1 MQDGTEFNL
10 VLQSNPKLNRTQ
22 QPTVEALAQI
32 LADYR
37 ARGISSLTL
46 SQAFR

>member
-1 MQDGTEFNL
+1 MHDGTEFNPAM
-10 VLQSNPKLNRTQ
+10 QSNPQLNPTR

-32 LADYR
+32 LANYR
-37 ARGISSLTL
+37 AKGISSLTL